1 MHLMS
6 HLAYPYILLNLFA
19 GIVGGNIPIEY
30 VIVFVFFSVLPDFD
44 YLLDLIRQKTK
55 RKKYEV
61 PGHHHSW
68 PSHWPIVYSPLI
80 LVAAITQDAFFILA
94 AIAVFIHLA
103 MDMFFCNEGVM
114 FFYPFSKKWYNFF
127 AENTKGK
134 EGLDWNKAYNKL
146 VIHKFDWIATIFVLI
161 HFFVIYIF

>member
-61 PGHHHSW
+61 PGHHHS
-68 PSHWPIVYSPLI
+68 
-80 LVAAITQDAFFILA
+80 
-94 AIAVFIHLA
+94 
-103 MDMFFCNEGVM
+103 
-114 FFYPFSKKWYNFF
+114 
-127 AENTKGK
+127 
-134 EGLDWNKAYNKL
+134 
-146 VIHKFDWIATIFVLI
+146 
-161 HFFVIYIF
+161 